1 MKSTDLHLGV
11 KGFVEIDHL
20 GAKWS
25 RNSVVAQS
33 FPNKAQRTE
42 FLGSSH
48 QNQLSIRLRSC
59 AHDQAGPLAGVLTS

>member
-33 FPNKAQRTE
+33 FLRTNRHCIGLNRE
-42 FLGSSH
+42 GGSGIAMVLGYRHGLVSWH
-48 QNQLSIRLRSC
+48 
-59 AHDQAGPLAGVLTS
+59 

>member
-33 FPNKAQRTE
+33 F
-42 FLGSSH
+42 
-48 QNQLSIRLRSC
+48 LSRW
-59 AHDQAGPLAGVLTS
+59 PVLDDDD

>member
-1 MKSTDLHLGV
+1 MKSTDLSLGV

-33 FPNKAQRTE
+33 F
-42 FLGSSH
+42 
-48 QNQLSIRLRSC
+48 LRVYV
-59 AHDQAGPLAGVLTS
+59 GAGVKDVSLSVTLAVDPT